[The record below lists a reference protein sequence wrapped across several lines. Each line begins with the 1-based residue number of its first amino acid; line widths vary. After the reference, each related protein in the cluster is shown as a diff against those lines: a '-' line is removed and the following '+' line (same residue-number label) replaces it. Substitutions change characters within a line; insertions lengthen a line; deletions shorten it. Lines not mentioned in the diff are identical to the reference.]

1 MASWYLVRHG
11 ETAWNV
17 EERIQG
23 HSDIPLHEFGRSE
36 AASAGRSL
44 TDTPFTAAY
53 TSDLGRSEETAL
65 IILEAQA
72 GPTPGLSTTPLLRE
86 VSYGV
91 FEGMTWAEI
100 READPRMRDR
110 AFVHDLDFA
119 PEDGESFRQLL
130 ERGGGLANDLSAK
143 HVSEDILVVGHGGS
157 LRALAVRI
165 LGLPDEA
172 FWKLRGLR
180 NASISVVQQD
190 GHSPSLVTWNG
201 TAHLP

>member
-1 MASWYLVRHG
+1 MARWYLVRHG

-23 HSDIPLHEFGRSE
+23 QSDIPLHELGRSE

-53 TSDLGRSEETAL
+53 TSDLGRAEETAR
-65 IILEAQA
+65 IILEAQV
-72 GPTPGLSTTPLLRE
+72 GPTPALSTTPLLRE

-110 AFVHDLDFA
+110 EFVHDLDFA
-119 PEDGESFRQLL
+119 PDDGESFRQLL
-130 ERGGGLANDLSAK
+130 VRVGGLANDLSAQ

-190 GHSPSLVTWNG
+190 GYSPSLVTWNG
-201 TAHLP
+201 TAHLT